1 MFFAVKIAGKVL
13 VREVS
18 AVLAPVLLI
27 VDVLAREG
35 VQEKAPSKSR
45 HCQNWPDPPFL
56 ANFGILVDLTTKR
69 A

>member
-13 VREVS
+13 VRVVS

-35 VQEKAPSKSR
+35 VQE
-45 HCQNWPDPPFL
+45 
-56 ANFGILVDLTTKR
+56 
-69 A
+69 